1 MVGVWVPPGGEILR
15 ASGPTVCPR
24 CPAAPPASVGPGP
37 RGTLPEQTG
46 PEKTEFP
53 SEQRH

>member
-15 ASGPTVCPR
+15 ASGRTVCPR

-37 RGTLPEQTG
+37 GGTLPEQTG